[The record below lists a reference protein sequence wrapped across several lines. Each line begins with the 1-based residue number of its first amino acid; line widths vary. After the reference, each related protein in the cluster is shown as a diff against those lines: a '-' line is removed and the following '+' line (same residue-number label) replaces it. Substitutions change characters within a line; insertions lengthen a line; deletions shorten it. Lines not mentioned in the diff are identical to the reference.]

1 MREFDL
7 LNRIFA
13 SNPRLTEHVVIP
25 PGDDL
30 AMVRLANR
38 HLLAGVDQ
46 LVAGRHVRL
55 ETTPLALVGR
65 KAVTRS
71 LSDIAAMA
79 GRPVATL
86 AAVVL
91 PANFGEER
99 AMELFEAMRATAETY
114 ECPLVG
120 GDVAMHGDD
129 QHPLAISVTVLAEP
143 SHERPIT
150 RSGAEEGDVLY
161 VTGELGGA
169 VEPDG
174 GGRHLTFEPRL
185 AEAIELAETLGDRL
199 HAMID
204 LSDGL
209 GRDAAHI
216 AERSDVGIEIESDL
230 IPCSAGVGWRE
241 AMSEGE
247 DYELLFAATGDV
259 PSMLVRGLP
268 VRPIGRVVQRDAA
281 GTGLV
286 LVRDGATTFD
296 GSELGWQ
303 HGDHE

>member
-13 SNPRLTEHVVIP
+13 SNPRLTERVVIP

-30 AMVRLANR
+30 AMVRLADRN
-38 HLLAGVDQ
+38 LLAGVDQ
-46 LVAGRHVRL
+46 LVAERHVRL
-55 ETTPLALVGR
+55 ESTPLALVGR

-91 PANFGEER
+91 PPSFGEQR
-99 AMELFEAMRATAETY
+99 AMELFEAMRATAEAY
-114 ECPLVG
+114 DCPLVG

-129 QHPLAISVTVLAEP
+129 QHPLTMSVTVLAEP
-143 SHERPIT
+143 SHGRPIT
-150 RSGAEEGDVLY
+150 RSGAEEGDLLY
-161 VTGELGGA
+161 VTGNLGGA

-185 AEAIELAETLGDRL
+185 AEAIELAETLGERL

-216 AERSDVGIEIESDL
+216 AERSGVGIEIDANL
-230 IPCSAGVGWRE
+230 IPCSAGVGRRE
-241 AMSEGE
+241 AMSGGE

-259 PSMLVRGLP
+259 PSMLVQRLP
-268 VRPIGRVVQRDAA
+268 VRPIGRIVQRDVA

-286 LVRDGATTFD
+286 LVRDGESTFD

-303 HGDHE
+303 HGDGE